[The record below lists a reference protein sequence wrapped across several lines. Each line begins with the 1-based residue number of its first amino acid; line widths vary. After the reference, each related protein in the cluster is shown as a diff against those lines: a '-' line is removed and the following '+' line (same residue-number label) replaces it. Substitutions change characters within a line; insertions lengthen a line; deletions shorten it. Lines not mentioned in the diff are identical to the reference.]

1 MGRRSAG
8 CIEPTPLP
16 LAVPTAVTAAGLLPA
31 GTDPTTA
38 FLVAIALIIVTAQ
51 LLGALME
58 RWAQPRV
65 IGEILGGIALGP
77 SLLGVVAPQLEQRLF
92 GPAVLT
98 PLNLLGQLGLALY
111 MLLLGLEL
119 NPGLLQ
125 GRLAV
130 ATRITLAGVGLPLL
144 LGIGLAEWLE
154 TWQPGLL
161 PGDHSLAGALFL
173 GTAMAITAF
182 PVLARVLEERQLS
195 DGPLGTL
202 TISVAAVDDL
212 LSWMLLAA
220 VVAFARSGSAWG
232 ALTPLL
238 LTTAWAA
245 LLLLVVRPRLEGWLA
260 RQRGAD
266 GELGALAVMT
276 LLAGGLLSGALTQ
289 AIGVHLIFGAFLWG
303 VALPRDAALQRQLRQ
318 QLDVTV
324 LQLLL
329 PLFFAVSGLNTTLI
343 DLHSPALW
351 AVTALVLS
359 VAVAGKFS
367 GTWLTARLSGV
378 PPRQARAIGWLMN
391 TRGLTE
397 LVILNV
403 GLNLGLIS
411 RTLFSIG
418 VLMAIGTTVMTGP
431 LLDQLGYR
439 RQAPGDRL

>member
-1 MGRRSAG
+1 M
-8 CIEPTPLP
+8 
-16 LAVPTAVTAAGLLPA
+16 
-31 GTDPTTA
+31 
-38 FLVAIALIIVTAQ
+38 
-51 LLGALME
+51 
-58 RWAQPRV
+58 
-65 IGEILGGIALGP
+65 
-77 SLLGVVAPQLEQRLF
+77 
-92 GPAVLT
+92 
-98 PLNLLGQLGLALY
+98 
-111 MLLLGLEL
+111 
-119 NPGLLQ
+119 
-125 GRLAV
+125 
-130 ATRITLAGVGLPLL
+130 
-144 LGIGLAEWLE
+144 
-154 TWQPGLL
+154 
-161 PGDHSLAGALFL
+161 
-173 GTAMAITAF
+173 
-182 PVLARVLEERQLS
+182 
-195 DGPLGTL
+195 
-202 TISVAAVDDL
+202 
-212 LSWMLLAA
+212 
-220 VVAFARSGSAWG
+220 
-232 ALTPLL
+232 
-238 LTTAWAA
+238 
-245 LLLLVVRPRLEGWLA
+245 
-260 RQRGAD
+260 
-266 GELGALAVMT
+266 AVMT

-303 VALPRDAALQRQLRQ
+303 VAMPRDAALQRQLRQ

-351 AVTALVLS
+351 GVTALVLS

-367 GTWLTARLSGV
+367 GTWITARLSGV